1 MFPDMSTRERSPFCP
16 KCAIPLNQPE
26 PVSAPAILGGFGFSS
41 GQTSRDCPECG
52 QHLLWSATAV
62 GIGAWVPGRKPKP
75 ARRVPPKRLGKL
87 KVAPKAAPTEST
99 PEVATARH
107 LMSDRILSLA
117 EVAASTPWS
126 EEALSKL
133 AEGPGSPFRAK
144 GGLLVARESEI
155 HGWLDSDEPSEL
167 PRGGSGGSRPR
178 LAS

>member
-1 MFPDMSTRERSPFCP
+1 
-16 KCAIPLNQPE
+16 
-26 PVSAPAILGGFGFSS
+26 VSAPALLGGFGFSS

-52 QHLLWSATAV
+52 QHLLWTATAV
-62 GIGAWVPGRKPKP
+62 GVGAWVPGRKPKPKP

-87 KVAPKAAPTEST
+87 KVAPKAAPPEST
-99 PEVATARH
+99 TVATARH

-126 EEALSKL
+126 EEALSQL
-133 AEGPGSPFRAK
+133 AAAPGSPFRAK

-155 HGWLDSDEPSEL
+155 HGWLDSEEPSGRPHGDSE
-167 PRGGSGGSRPR
+167 GSRPR